1 MSLPSMLYGSGIGKY
16 NQTSY
21 GGYNHNLAALDGQMH
36 LEIDGT
42 EIEIEVLGVDHPHH
56 AFGCG
61 LHGRGIECVGFRRD
75 QRVYSVGELLCPLC
89 ASCGACV
96 GGCIC

>member
-1 MSLPSMLYGSGIGKY
+1 MTLMF
-16 NQTSY
+16 
-21 GGYNHNLAALDGQMH
+21 GGFVSAYRVGVEIQHRDILRYAALDGQMH

-75 QRVYSVGELLCPLC
+75 QRVYSVGELLYPLC